1 MRGVAGIFI
10 GLVLWLLP
18 SFGCLGQIDSTRLR
32 ELDGR
37 LEEYFRTLE
46 PERIE
51 VKNRECDLLIGSA
64 SDSLLRRHIALKIY
78 DHYLMSPV
86 MGDEAVAIHLTDTWF
101 APGLID
107 MGGDDVLLEA

>member
-101 APGLID
+101 AQ
-107 MGGDDVLLEA
+107 A

>member
-37 LEEYFRTLE
+37 LEEYFRTIE

-51 VKNRECDLLIGSA
+51 VKSRECDLLI
-64 SDSLLRRHIALKIY
+64 DSHGHN
-78 DHYLMSPV
+78 D
-86 MGDEAVAIHLTDTWF
+86 
-101 APGLID
+101 LIED
-107 MGGDDVLLEA
+107 GQDPCQDIQMA